1 MEFRSK
7 KCLWFTKNGVKE
19 QKKMWTRGGGGGGG
33 GDPPCP
39 PPAPRPAYLPIFFT
53 FLLHCGPWTQTIKF
67 SMPPTLF
74 PKESQTEVLPCSWLV
89 SKIEQKQ
96 GVRWG
101 NSEVLFIHY
110 PRQNWGNRALL
121 RSTQGLDLNTA
132 LWKAQV
138 TRQQNFH

>member
-19 QKKMWTRGGGGGGG
+19 QKKMWTRGGGVGKGTTLV
-33 GDPPCP
+33 PPQT
-39 PPAPRPAYLPIFFT
+39 PAQLTCRFFT